1 MACEQPNS
9 HFPVQEPSTARANRA
24 EVTKYIFA
32 GFVTIAVAFFGF
44 LGNRVANTIDRT
56 DAAVQE
62 LREAVAVVRS
72 YTSSVQATLLDHE
85 ARLRADRDTL
95 VQHGVRLSEDELKI
109 IALDQKAAGSTS
121 TPRR

>member
-1 MACEQPNS
+1 MFIQTR
-9 HFPVQEPSTARANRA
+9 EPSTARANRA
-24 EVTKYIFA
+24 EVTKYVFA
-32 GFVTIAVAFFGF
+32 GLVTVAVAFFGF

-72 YTSSVQATLLDHE
+72 YTSGVQATLSDHE

-95 VQHGVRLSEDELKI
+95 VAHGVRLTEDELKL
-109 IALDQKAAGSTS
+109 IAVDQRTATPTS
-121 TPRR
+121 TQRR